1 MNLDGK
7 LADLALKAKSIKN
20 SVATEEATKNAF
32 VLPMLIV
39 LGYDVYNPFEV
50 IPEMDCDIA
59 NKGDKV
65 DYAIK
70 LDGKSAF
77 IVECKQCSKNLDSFR
92 LQLSK
97 YYVATDAKIAIL
109 TNGLEYRFYADFNKT
124 NLMDEK
130 PFFVFDIIAYSDED
144 VELLGKFEK
153 TAYNSCEIL
162 DFFKKRMFEDDVK
175 KFIDNNVLSPKES
188 FIKFVAEHMVSRGGD
203 IDKIQNAVVSVMASI
218 SHTPIIEAK
227 EVKLDIVETP
237 KMDMEADHESPILN
251 GEEYKVYLT
260 VKDILSNYVDE
271 GEIKYTS
278 FKSYFTVN
286 KWGSV
291 WRWIIRF
298 KNNNR
303 GMSVCF
309 PLDDYSRN
317 EWVHIE
323 TVNDLY
329 EMKDRLIKSLE
340 IASFPSSRQDAV
352 KYGKTANKPQI
363 QDADFINI

>member
-1 MNLDGK
+1 MNLDSK
-7 LADLALKAKSIKN
+7 LADLADKAESIKN

-32 VLPMLIV
+32 VLPMLIA

-65 DYAIK
+65 DYAVK
-70 LDGKSAF
+70 LDGKPAF
-77 IVECKQCSKNLDSFR
+77 ILECKQCSKNLDTFR

-109 TNGLEYRFYADFNKT
+109 TNGLEYRFYADFDKT
-124 NLMDEK
+124 NLMDEN
-130 PFFVFDIIAYSDED
+130 PFFVFDLRDYSDEC
-144 VELLGKFEK
+144 VELLGKFDK
-153 TAYNSCEIL
+153 SAYNSCEIL
-162 DFFKKRMFEDDVK
+162 DFFKNRMFEDDVK
-175 KFIDNNVLSPKES
+175 KFIEDNVLSPKES
-188 FIKFVAEHMVSRGGD
+188 FIKFIAENMTSRGED
-203 IDKIQNAVVSVMASI
+203 FDKIENTVVSVMASI
-218 SHTPIIEAK
+218 IHAPTIEAK
-227 EVKLDIVETP
+227 EVKLDVIETP

-251 GEEYKVYLT
+251 GEEYKVYLV
-260 VKDILSNYVDE
+260 VKDILSDYVDE
-271 GEIKYTS
+271 DEIKYTS

-298 KNNNR
+298 KNNKC

-323 TVNDLY
+323 SVNDLY
-329 EMKDRLIKSLE
+329 EMKDRLIKSLD
-340 IASFPSSRQDAV
+340 IASFPS
-352 KYGKTANKPQI
+352 
-363 QDADFINI
+363 

>member
-1 MNLDGK
+1 MNLDSK
-7 LADLALKAKSIKN
+7 LADLAEKAESIKN
-20 SVATEEATKNAF
+20 GVVTEEATKNAF
-32 VLPMLIV
+32 VLPMLIA

-59 NKGDKV
+59 KKGDKV
-65 DYAIK
+65 DYAVK
-70 LDGKSAF
+70 LDSKPAF

-109 TNGLEYRFYADFNKT
+109 TNGLEYRFYADFDKT
-124 NLMDEK
+124 NLMDENA
-130 PFFVFDIIAYSDED
+130 FFVFDIRAYSDED
-144 VELLGKFEK
+144 VGMLGKFEK
-153 TAYNSCEIL
+153 TAYNSSEIL
-162 DFFKKRMFEDDVK
+162 GFFKNRMLENDVK
-175 KFIDNNVLSPKES
+175 KFIEGNVLAPKDS
-188 FIKFVAEHMVSRGGD
+188 FIKFIAEHMTSRGD
-203 IDKIQNAVVSVMASI
+203 DFDKVQNAVVSVMASI
-218 SHTPIIEAK
+218 SHTPTVEAK
-227 EVKLDIVETP
+227 EAKLDIIETP
-237 KMDMEADHESPILN
+237 RMDMESDHESPILN
-251 GEEYKVYLT
+251 GEEYKVYLA
-260 VKDILSNYVDE
+260 VKDILSDHIDE
-271 GEIKYTS
+271 DEIKYTS

-291 WRWIIRF
+291 WRWILRF

-323 TVNDLY
+323 SVNDLY

-363 QDADFINI
+363 RDAGFINN